1 MMNIPV
7 ISQLPQDVA
16 TAVLIVLLI
25 VVFVIAFKIMK
36 MVFETITVSVLSA
49 VFYIA
54 LTQLFSFSFS
64 FNQMLTYAFMGAVF
78 YMAYSFLASAYSL
91 AQTVLKI
98 PYHIIMIGLYPF
110 KKLYS
115 KAREEIKI
123 WNYRRKN
130 NKSVETD
137 NSTDSGS
144 TKEVVLDKV
153 KKDKEEE

>member
-1 MMNIPV
+1 MNIPV

-25 VVFVIAFKIMK
+25 VVFVVAFKIMK

-49 VFYIA
+49 VFYVA

-98 PYHIIMIGLYPF
+98 PYHIIMVGLYPF

-115 KAREEIKI
+115 KAKEEIKI
-123 WNYRRKN
+123 RNYRRKN
-130 NKSVETD
+130 NNKSVETSKS
-137 NSTDSGS
+137 NDSGS

-153 KKDKEEE
+153 KKDKDEE

>member
-1 MMNIPV
+1 MNIPV

-25 VVFVIAFKIMK
+25 VVFIVAFKIMK
-36 MVFETITVSVLSA
+36 MVFETITVSVLSG
-49 VFYIA
+49 VFYLA
-54 LTQLFSFSFS
+54 LTQLFSFNFS
-64 FNQMLTYAFMGAVF
+64 FNQMLTYAFMGAVL

-91 AQTVLKI
+91 ARTVLKI
-98 PYHIIMIGLYPF
+98 PYHLIMVGLYPF
-110 KKLYS
+110 RKLYS

-123 WNYRRKN
+123 WNYRRKRDKGS
-130 NKSVETD
+130 KSQK
-137 NSTDSGS
+137 SSSSGS